1 MLPITPTAPP
11 LAELVA
17 LQQAHPLFAFT
28 WGEEDRIISRLQA
41 IYAKK
46 LTQLSTYEDLITETS
61 PDLILRA
68 ADGRE
73 ILLRLPSDEAHGL
86 YGAIRQVLE
95 NELRKM
101 EERILRGTLELE
113 ANEFAKPDSTD
124 VRLAILTLCQ
134 PGSATASPPAEPGA
148 GRTHAFGT
156 EPAASKA
163 NLTAAA

>member
-113 ANEFAKPDSTD
+113 ANEFAKPDS
-124 VRLAILTLCQ
+124 
-134 PGSATASPPAEPGA
+134 ATASPPAEPGA

>member
-11 LAELVA
+11 LAELVT

-28 WGEEDRIISRLQA
+28 WGEEGRTISRLQA
-41 IYAKK
+41 VYAKK
-46 LTQLSTYEDLITETS
+46 VTQLSAYEDLIAETS

-73 ILLRLPSDEAHGL
+73 ILLRLPSDEAHSL
-86 YGAIRQVLE
+86 CCAIREVLE

-101 EERILRGTLELE
+101 EERILRGTLE
-113 ANEFAKPDSTD
+113 AKEFTEPDSTD
-124 VRLAILTLCQ
+124 VRLAILALCQ
-134 PGSATASPPAEPGA
+134 PTAATASPPAEPGA
-148 GRTHAFGT
+148 GRMQAFGT